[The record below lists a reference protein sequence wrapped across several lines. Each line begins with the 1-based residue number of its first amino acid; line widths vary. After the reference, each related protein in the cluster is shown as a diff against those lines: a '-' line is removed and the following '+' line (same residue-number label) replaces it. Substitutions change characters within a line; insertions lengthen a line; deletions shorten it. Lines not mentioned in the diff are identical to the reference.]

1 MELLTK
7 RLLKICAALICA
19 LVCLAGCG
27 EKNGRPAAVVG
38 EEITRPPEYIVFD
51 GESISLDDYASLTSL
66 YESSSFNETEI
77 ADGAELSDGMYELHE
92 FISSLSAAEAGALS
106 KAALG
111 ALNRSRAFPN

>member
-51 GESISLDDYASLTSL
+51 GESISLDDY
-66 YESSSFNETEI
+66 EI